1 MSACH
6 KRGRKRPAN
15 VRGGSKGREA
25 LQPNTPRGQHDIQTL
40 QRRQRRFN
48 RAFNGQQRESEWY
61 CRECWKSNWLRITHC
76 RDLNHIAIWYADCT
90 HRAFY
95 HNLYSAEA
103 GTDEPPNGMME
114 VIDV

>member
-15 VRGGSKGREA
+15 VRGSSKGGNAWEMRIEEAARREA
-25 LQPNTPRGQHDIQTL
+25 LQPNTPRGQHDIKTL

-48 RAFNGQQRESEWY
+48 RAFHGQRRKSEWY

-76 RDLNHIAIWYADCT
+76 RGLNNIAIWY
-90 HRAFY
+90 
-95 HNLYSAEA
+95 
-103 GTDEPPNGMME
+103 EPGLACFLLFLLFRIE
-114 VIDV
+114 TI